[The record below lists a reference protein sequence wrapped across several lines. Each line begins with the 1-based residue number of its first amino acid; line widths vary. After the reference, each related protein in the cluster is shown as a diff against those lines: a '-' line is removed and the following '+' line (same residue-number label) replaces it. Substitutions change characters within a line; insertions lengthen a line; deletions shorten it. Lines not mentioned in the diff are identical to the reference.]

1 MTDQNPETFSDPLFV
16 LLGSLLTAVI
26 GGTAWLCKNKC
37 RDQSCDCDSGCCK
50 FHSSS
55 RIRQTI
61 REEVQAELQRSQS
74 DVTSDHTNHDIESN
88 GKDSV
93 LPTD

>member
-1 MTDQNPETFSDPLFV
+1 MSDETFSDPLYV
-16 LLGSLLTAVI
+16 LLGALLSAVV

-37 RDQSCDCDSGCCK
+37 RDQSCDCDSGCCR

-74 DVTSDHTNHDIESN
+74 DATDPHSHHTNHDIESN
-88 GKDSV
+88 TKDSV